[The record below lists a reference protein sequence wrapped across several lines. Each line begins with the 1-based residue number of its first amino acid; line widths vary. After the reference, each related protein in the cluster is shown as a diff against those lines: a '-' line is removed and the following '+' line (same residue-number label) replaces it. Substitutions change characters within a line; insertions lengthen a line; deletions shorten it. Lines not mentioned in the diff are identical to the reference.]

1 MSGLLWLDDHSRIPD
16 GWVTCLVFVR
26 GSDVDEVFRGFGA
39 GPSRPVTS
47 PPLSGAPF
55 PLMDAPE
62 QILGRR
68 CDDWT
73 LVIDGTLPPQ
83 GLQLEVL
90 QRISE
95 GTDAVV
101 IYNDVAKLNHE
112 LVHAHDGEIIT
123 AVTTSVPPHWDG
135 TQPDRL
141 RELAEEIGL
150 GRGTDTDFSQLQ
162 VLLVLAESAFGI
174 SLDEAGLE
182 GSWYAAQ
189 VPDDADE

>member
-1 MSGLLWLDDHSRIPD
+1 MSGLLWLNDHSRFPD

-47 PPLSGAPF
+47 PRRSGAPF
-55 PLMDAPE
+55 PRMDAPE

-73 LVIDGTLPPQ
+73 LVIDGTFPPR

-112 LVHAHDGEIIT
+112 L
-123 AVTTSVPPHWDG
+123 
-135 TQPDRL
+135 
-141 RELAEEIGL
+141 
-150 GRGTDTDFSQLQ
+150 
-162 VLLVLAESAFGI
+162 
-174 SLDEAGLE
+174 
-182 GSWYAAQ
+182 
-189 VPDDADE
+189 

>member
-1 MSGLLWLDDHSRIPD
+1 
-16 GWVTCLVFVR
+16 
-26 GSDVDEVFRGFGA
+26 
-39 GPSRPVTS
+39 VTS

-55 PLMDAPE
+55 PLIDAPE

-150 GRGTDTDFSQLQ
+150 GRDADTDFTQLQ
-162 VLLVLAESAFGI
+162 VLLVLAESVFGI

-189 VPDDADE
+189 VPDRAKDQADHPPAADQARPPFAVMSRPSSRTSAPSAPTSIR

>member
-1 MSGLLWLDDHSRIPD
+1 
-16 GWVTCLVFVR
+16 
-26 GSDVDEVFRGFGA
+26 
-39 GPSRPVTS
+39 
-47 PPLSGAPF
+47 
-55 PLMDAPE
+55 MDAPE

-150 GRGTDTDFSQLQ
+150 GRGADTDFTQLQ
-162 VLLVLAESAFGI
+162 VLLVLAERAFGI